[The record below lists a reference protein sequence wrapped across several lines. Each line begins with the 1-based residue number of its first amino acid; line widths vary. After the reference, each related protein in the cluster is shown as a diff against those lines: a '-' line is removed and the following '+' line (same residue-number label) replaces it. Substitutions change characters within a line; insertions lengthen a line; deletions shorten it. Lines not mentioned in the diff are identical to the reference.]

1 MYRLPF
7 WSISTRHIAHSAA
20 VQRPPGVFRGGGAAR
35 LDGGLAAG
43 FFLLVDFGF
52 FASRL
57 LRF

>member
-1 MYRLPF
+1 MYRLPLPA
-7 WSISTRHIAHSAA
+7 ISTHRPAQPNA

-35 LDGGLAAG
+35 LDGGLAAA

>member
-7 WSISTRHIAHSAA
+7 WAIPTRRVAHPNA